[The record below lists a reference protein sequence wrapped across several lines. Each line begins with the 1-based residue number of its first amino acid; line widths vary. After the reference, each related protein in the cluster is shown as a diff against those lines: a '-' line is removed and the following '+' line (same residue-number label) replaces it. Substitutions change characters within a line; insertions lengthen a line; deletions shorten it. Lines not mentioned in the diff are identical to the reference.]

1 MKNLQLILTNP
12 CTKQWS
18 DIERPDGMHYC
29 DRCEKNIVDLTHKSD
44 KELIQFFKH
53 KNENVCGRL
62 LASQLNRNLVLPPT
76 KINWNWLMPLALGA
90 LVINPAQ
97 AQQLKPALV
106 QDGWQNKPA
115 LPATEF
121 SDSLPPLNIT
131 FTGTVVDELSGK
143 GLVGVKVK
151 RMGEENVV
159 AITDSTGRFSLN
171 IADGDTLS
179 KFVFKLQGY
188 SNVET
193 YLNNN
198 MVVKL
203 FVERRIMLGGI
214 TTISPNSEPL
224 YLVLAGRKS
233 CTIEASKISEISPDW
248 IEKIE
253 ILKGAA
259 STALYGS
266 KAANGVIMIE
276 IKKAYRKKIRF
287 SK

>member
-12 CTKQWS
+12 CTEQWS

-44 KELIQFFKH
+44 KELIRFFKH
-53 KNENVCGRL
+53 KNENICGRL
-62 LASQLNRNLVLPPT
+62 LASQLNRNLVVPPA
-76 KINWNWLMPLALGA
+76 KINWHWLMPLALGA
-90 LVINPAQ
+90 FVINPAQ

-106 QDGWQNKPA
+106 QGGEQNKSNVPA
-115 LPATEF
+115 AELSHSLLPSTTNL
-121 SDSLPPLNIT
+121 S
-131 FTGTVVDELSGK
+131 GTVVDEMSGK
-143 GLVGVKVK
+143 GLIGVKV
-151 RMGEENVV
+151 RRIGEENVV

-171 IADGDTLS
+171 MAGGDTLS
-179 KFVFKLQGY
+179 KFVFKLPGY

-203 FVERRIMLGGI
+203 HAERRIMLGGI
-214 TTISPNSEPL
+214 STVSLNREPL
-224 YLVLAGRKS
+224 YLVLAGRRS
-233 CTIEASKISEISPDW
+233 CTIEASKMSEIPPDW
-248 IEKIE
+248 IENIE

-259 STALYGS
+259 STAIYGTRGV
-266 KAANGVIMIE
+266 NGVIKIE
-276 IKKAYRKKIRF
+276 IKKAYQKKIRF